1 MNIRNICAK
10 ALAAVMVGGAVLTP
24 ITATAQS
31 NFEKEYKR
39 RQQKKNEWRN
49 LGYGGG
55 AVALYG
61 LLKKDSTLMWAGA
74 AGGLYS
80 AWRYEQDRKS
90 QSRMARDRAALY
102 SKPTVYRNGKRYVR
116 KTVWKNGKKYYQFA
130 RG

>member
-1 MNIRNICAK
+1 MNIRNWCAK
-10 ALAAVMVGGAVLTP
+10 ALAAIMVGGAVLTP
-24 ITATAQS
+24 ISATAQFS
-31 NFEKEYKR
+31 LDKELKR

-49 LGYGGG
+49 LGYAGG

-61 LLKKDSTLMWAGA
+61 LLKKDNTLFWAGT

-90 QSRMARDRAALY
+90 QSRLARDRAALY
-102 SKPTVYRNGKRYVR
+102 SRPTVYRNGKRYVR
-116 KTVWKNGKKYYQFA
+116 QTVWKNGKKYYRFA